1 MKRVFISTILM
12 LSLSIAAGAQNMF
25 DGHTMSRNNY
35 YGTARSVALGNA
47 MTALGGDLG
56 SVTFNPAGSAVNSYW
71 QFTVTPGLL
80 FSGVKTAYA
89 ADGVNFADP
98 VKENHTKFVMPNIG
112 LMMVFDAYDS
122 DWLNWATF
130 GVVAN
135 TTNNYISYSTARGVN
150 SSTSYLGNL
159 AYGAAGVAPR
169 DMGRLLWTGYDA
181 NQFGEYGPEGSNRY
195 AGSNERVN
203 ERETYSYVP
212 GALDQTSVLNTYG
225 SKTDIA
231 WNFAFNVQDS
241 FYFGFNLGTPTMRYS
256 RQDVFSESA
265 QQPSA
270 FPVIFTSKDKDG
282 AELREMT
289 NYRNSTNGYRYN
301 ASGIG
306 IYGQFG
312 IIYLPTKNL
321 RLGASFQS
329 PTLYSINEEWRYT
342 ASSSFE
348 DRKFDGSA
356 MSSLGEASY
365 SLRTPYI
372 VDAGVAWTAPG
383 LGLISVDYEMVDYS
397 VIKYSDA
404 DRYGYHLDDSWAQL
418 NHINRTFGGLS
429 HSLRA
434 GIEVKPIPEL
444 ALRAGY
450 SFVTSPEKY
459 WLDAMGTTITAETV
473 KFKGETDV
481 FDQNLVSAHYF
492 KDLTHAFSFG
502 IGYSSPGSFFA
513 DLAVRSTRYP
523 EMEYAPYYYG
533 DYDAKDNAGRSL
545 GVGAPLE
552 TIRRGVVDVMVTIG
566 WRL

>member
-1 MKRVFISTILM
+1 MKRICITSIFL
-12 LSLSIAAGAQNMF
+12 LSLCLGASAQNMY

-56 SVTFNPAGSAVNSYW
+56 SVTFNPAGSAVNNYW

-98 VKENHTKFVMPNIG
+98 VNENHTKFVMPNIG

-159 AYGAAGVAPR
+159 AAGADGVLPKN
-169 DMGRLLWTGYDA
+169 MGRNLWTAYDA
-181 NQFGEYGPEGSNRY
+181 NQFGEYGAVGSCRY

-203 ERETYSYVP
+203 EKETFSYVP
-212 GALDQTSVLNTYG
+212 GAIDQVSVFNTYG
-225 SKTDIA
+225 SKTDLA
-231 WNFAFNVQDS
+231 WNFGFNVQDS
-241 FYFGFNLGTPTMRYS
+241 FYFGFNLGTPTLRYS
-256 RQDVFSESA
+256 RQEVFSESA

-270 FPVIFTSKDKDG
+270 FPVIFVSKDKDG
-282 AELREMT
+282 ADLKEAT
-289 NYRNSTNGYRYN
+289 NYQSSTNGYKYN
-301 ASGIG
+301 SSGVG

-321 RLGASFQS
+321 RIGASFQS
-329 PTLYSINEEWRYT
+329 PTLYSISEEWRYT
-342 ASSSFE
+342 ASTSFE
-348 DRKFDGSA
+348 DRKFNGSA
-356 MSSLGEASY
+356 TSSLGEASY
-365 SLRTPYI
+365 NLRTPYI
-372 VDAGVAWTAPG
+372 VDAGIAWTAPG
-383 LGLISVDYEMVDYS
+383 LGLFSMDYEMTDYS

-404 DRYGYHLDDSWAQL
+404 DRFGYHLDDDWAQL
-418 NHINRTFGGLS
+418 NHVNRTFGGVS

-434 GIEVKPIPEL
+434 GVEVKPIPEL

-459 WLDAMGTTITAETV
+459 WTDERGAIVTAETV
-473 KFKGETDV
+473 FFRGETDV
-481 FDQNLVSAHYF
+481 FEQNLISSHYY

-502 IGYSSPGSFFA
+502 VGYSSPGSFFA
-513 DLAVRSTRYP
+513 DFAVRLTKYP
-523 EMEYAPYYYG
+523 TINYAPYYYG
-533 DYDAKDNAGRSL
+533 AYDAKDNAGRSL
-545 GVGAPLE
+545 GVGASLE
-552 TIRRGVVDVMVTIG
+552 AINRNVVDVLVTLG